1 MLGKFI
7 CLFLSIFVT
16 IVYSQDR
23 SLYILHTNNTNG
35 ALENCYCPDHPLGSI
50 EKRALYVQDFIK
62 SHSRTLVVDAGDFF
76 TMSKKLLKDSLV
88 CEAYATIPYDALLLG
103 DQELTRG
110 PEFLNNVLP
119 KTQASIVVTNLE
131 SLALPSLRKYKIV
144 KRGGLNIGILGIVGG
159 NAMKYYPQEI
169 RDSIIVTDPITAIND
184 VLGKITTRTD
194 IIVLLTHQGFDQDL
208 QLAQELEGVDVIVG
222 SHSQT
227 VPEEPIVVN
236 NILISQAGREGYYV
250 GVIELKLSKY
260 KKVDDRSISTVAM
273 TQEMPD
279 HTRVMELVKYYE
291 ETSGLI
297 NRKKLKA
304 LHGTDY

>member
-1 MLGKFI
+1 MLDKFI

-16 IVYSQDR
+16 FVYSQDR
-23 SLYILHTNNTNG
+23 SLYILHSNNTNG

-62 SHSRTLVVDAGDFF
+62 SHPRTIVVDAGDFF

-103 DQELTRG
+103 DQELTRNT
-110 PEFLNNVLP
+110 EFLKNVLP
-119 KTQASIVVTNLE
+119 KTEASIVITNLE
-131 SLALPSLRKYKIV
+131 KPSLHRVRKYKIV
-144 KRGGLNIGILGIVGG
+144 KRGGLNIGILGIVGD
-159 NAMKYYPQEI
+159 NSMKYYPQAI
-169 RDSIIVTDPITAIND
+169 RDSIKFSDPITAIND
-184 VLGKITTRTD
+184 VLGKISSRTD
-194 IIVLLTHQGFDQDL
+194 IIVLLTHQGLDQDL
-208 QLAQELEGVDVIVG
+208 RLAQELEGVDVIVG
-222 SHSQT
+222 AHSQT

-260 KKVDDRSISTVAM
+260 KKIDDRSISTVAM

-279 HTRVMELVKYYE
+279 HSRVMELIKYYE
-291 ETSGLI
+291 DTSGMI

-304 LHGTDY
+304 LHGTDH

>member
-131 SLALPSLRKYKIV
+131 SPTLIGVRKYKLV
-144 KRGGLNIGILGIVGG
+144 KRSGLNIGILGVVGG
-159 NAMKYYPQEI
+159 NAMKY
-169 RDSIIVTDPITAIND
+169 
-184 VLGKITTRTD
+184 
-194 IIVLLTHQGFDQDL
+194 
-208 QLAQELEGVDVIVG
+208 
-222 SHSQT
+222 
-227 VPEEPIVVN
+227 
-236 NILISQAGREGYYV
+236 
-250 GVIELKLSKY
+250 
-260 KKVDDRSISTVAM
+260 
-273 TQEMPD
+273 
-279 HTRVMELVKYYE
+279 
-291 ETSGLI
+291 
-297 NRKKLKA
+297 
-304 LHGTDY
+304 

>member
-1 MLGKFI
+1 MFDKFI
-7 CLFLSIFVT
+7 CLFLLIFVT
-16 IVYSQDR
+16 VVCSQDR
-23 SLYILHTNNTNG
+23 SLYILHSNNTNG

-50 EKRALYVQDFIK
+50 EKRVLYVQDFIK
-62 SHSRTLVVDAGDFF
+62 SHPRTLVVDAGDFF
-76 TMSKKLLKDSLV
+76 TMSKKLLKDSLI

-103 DQELTRG
+103 DQELTRN

-119 KTQASIVVTNLE
+119 KTKASIVVTNLE
-131 SLALPSLRKYKIV
+131 SPPLLRIRKYKIV
-144 KRGGLNIGILGIVGG
+144 KRGGLNIGILGVVGD
-159 NAMKYYPQEI
+159 NSMKYYPQEI
-169 RDSIIVTDPITAIND
+169 RDSIIVTDPITAINE
-184 VLGKITTRTD
+184 VLGKIKTRTD

-208 QLAQELEGVDVIVG
+208 RLAQELEGVDVIIG

-250 GVIELKLSKY
+250 GVVELKLSKY
-260 KKVDDRSISTVAM
+260 KKVDDRSISTIAM

-279 HTRVMELVKYYE
+279 HNRVMELIKYYE
-291 ETSGLI
+291 NTSGLI

-304 LHGTDY
+304 LHGTDH

>member
-1 MLGKFI
+1 
-7 CLFLSIFVT
+7 
-16 IVYSQDR
+16 
-23 SLYILHTNNTNG
+23 
-35 ALENCYCPDHPLGSI
+35 
-50 EKRALYVQDFIK
+50 
-62 SHSRTLVVDAGDFF
+62 VVDAGDFF
-76 TMSKKLLKDSLV
+76 TMSKKLLKDSLI

-103 DQELTRG
+103 DQELTRN

-131 SLALPSLRKYKIV
+131 SPPLLRIRKYKIV
-144 KRGGLNIGILGIVGG
+144 KRGGLNIGILGVVGD
-159 NAMKYYPQEI
+159 NSMKYYPQEI
-169 RDSIIVTDPITAIND
+169 RDSIIVTDPITAINE
-184 VLGKITTRTD
+184 VLGKIKTRTD

-208 QLAQELEGVDVIVG
+208 RLAKELEGVDVIVG

-236 NILISQAGREGYYV
+236 NILISQAGRDGYYV

-279 HTRVMELVKYYE
+279 HTRVMELIKYYE
-291 ETSGLI
+291 DTSGLI

-304 LHGTDY
+304 LHGTDH

>member
-1 MLGKFI
+1 MLYRFI
-7 CLFLSIFVT
+7 CLFLSIYITV
-16 IVYSQDR
+16 VYSQDR
-23 SLYILHTNNTNG
+23 SLYILHSNNTNG

-50 EKRALYVQDFIK
+50 EKRALYVEDFIK
-62 SHSRTLVVDAGDFF
+62 SHSRTLVLDAGDFF
-76 TMSKKLLKDSLV
+76 TMSKKLLKDSLI

-103 DQELTRG
+103 DQELTRD

-119 KTQASIVVTNLE
+119 KAQASIVVTNLE
-131 SLALPSLRKYKIV
+131 SPALIGIRKYKLV
-144 KRGGLNIGILGIVGG
+144 KRSGLNIGILGIIGG

-169 RDSIIVTDPITAIND
+169 RDSIIVTDPITAINEA
-184 VLGKITTRTD
+184 LGKIKTRTD

-208 QLAQELEGVDVIVG
+208 RLAKELEGVDVIVG

-236 NILISQAGREGYYV
+236 NILISQAGREGYYL

-279 HTRVMELVKYYE
+279 HARVMELIKYYE
-291 ETSGLI
+291 DTSGLI

-304 LHGTDY
+304 LHGTDH

>member
-1 MLGKFI
+1 MLDKFI
-7 CLFLSIFVT
+7 CLFLLIFVT
-16 IVYSQDR
+16 VVYSQDR
-23 SLYILHTNNTNG
+23 SVYILHSNNTNG

-62 SHSRTLVVDAGDFF
+62 SHPRTLVVDAGDFF
-76 TMSKKLLKDSLV
+76 TMSKKLLKDSLI

-103 DQELTRG
+103 DQELTRN
-110 PEFLNNVLP
+110 PEFLN
-119 KTQASIVVTNLE
+119 E
-131 SLALPSLRKYKIV
+131 
-144 KRGGLNIGILGIVGG
+144 
-159 NAMKYYPQEI
+159 
-169 RDSIIVTDPITAIND
+169 
-184 VLGKITTRTD
+184 VLGKIKTRTD

-208 QLAQELEGVDVIVG
+208 RLAKELEGVDVIVG

-236 NILISQAGREGYYV
+236 NILISQAGREGYYL

-279 HTRVMELVKYYE
+279 HTRVMELIKYYE
-291 ETSGLI
+291 DTSGLI

-304 LHGTDY
+304 LHGTDH

>member
-1 MLGKFI
+1 MLDKFI

-16 IVYSQDR
+16 VVYSQDR
-23 SLYILHTNNTNG
+23 SLYILHSNNTNG

-62 SHSRTLVVDAGDFF
+62 SHPRTIVVDAGDFF

-103 DQELTRG
+103 DQELTRNTK
-110 PEFLNNVLP
+110 FLRNVLP
-119 KTQASIVVTNLE
+119 KTEASIVITNLE
-131 SLALPSLRKYKIV
+131 KPSLHRVRKYKIV
-144 KRGGLNIGILGIVGG
+144 KRGGLNIGILGIVGD
-159 NAMKYYPQEI
+159 NSMKYYPQAI
-169 RDSIIVTDPITAIND
+169 RDSIKFSDPITAIND
-184 VLGKITTRTD
+184 VLGKISSRTD
-194 IIVLLTHQGFDQDL
+194 IIVLLTHQGHDQDL
-208 QLAQELEGVDVIVG
+208 RLAQELEGVDVIVG
-222 SHSQT
+222 AHSQT

-260 KKVDDRSISTVAM
+260 KKIDDRSISTVAM

-279 HTRVMELVKYYE
+279 HSRVMELIKYYE
-291 ETSGLI
+291 DTSGMI

-304 LHGTDY
+304 LHGTDH